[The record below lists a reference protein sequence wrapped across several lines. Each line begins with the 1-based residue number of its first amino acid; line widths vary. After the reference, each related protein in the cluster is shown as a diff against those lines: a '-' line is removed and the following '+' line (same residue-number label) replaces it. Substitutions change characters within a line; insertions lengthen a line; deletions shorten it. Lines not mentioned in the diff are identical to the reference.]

1 MGKYIRFSETLLEQ
15 MRSNINLPELIARD
29 MTLKK
34 MGNNF
39 VAKCPFHEEKT
50 ASFNVSSN
58 KNTYRCYSC
67 GAYGDAIAWL
77 RHKHHLSFYES
88 VIRLA
93 GIFGVPLPAEE
104 ESSPEN
110 KIERQHL
117 ANLYQTLK
125 AAHKIYRHGLLKS
138 QLARDYLEKTRGLT
152 QATIAQFELGVVA
165 SGVLPFLDKVDRADL
180 IASGLAIESDNGT
193 LYDRFRHRIMF
204 PIHNE
209 RGNVIGMA
217 GRILTTQQDKFPKY
231 INSPETAI
239 FHKGQELY
247 ALHLAKQAIR
257 ESGIAVIVEGYLDVM
272 SLHQAGDQRAVAPMG
287 TSITQ
292 RQVNRIFAYA
302 DTLVF
307 ALDGDKAGRK
317 AILTMLPVLLGEMND
332 KKTAKVLL
340 LPEDEDPDS
349 FVRKQGIN
357 AWLSVVEN
365 ATPLSI
371 VLVDYVR
378 DGTDLGLPEG
388 QVAAAEKAKE
398 VLTWIKKAG
407 LFKLALQRKFEE
419 VIGFPLD

>member
-1 MGKYIRFSETLLEQ
+1 MGKYIRFSDTLLEQ

-29 MTLKK
+29 MALKK

-39 VAKCPFHEEKT
+39 IAKCPFHEEKT

-58 KNTYRCYSC
+58 KNTYRCYGC
-67 GAYGDAIAWL
+67 GAYGDAITWL

-93 GIFGVPLPAEE
+93 GICGVPLPAEE
-104 ESSPEN
+104 ESLPEN
-110 KIERQHL
+110 KAEREHF
-117 ANLYQTLK
+117 ANLYQALK

-152 QATIAQFELGVVA
+152 QETITQFELGVVA

-180 IASGLAIESDNGT
+180 IASGLAIESNNGT
-193 LYDRFRHRIMF
+193 LYDRFRHRIIF

-209 RGNVIGMA
+209 RGNLIGMA

-257 ESGIAVIVEGYLDVM
+257 ASGIAVIVEGYLDVM
-272 SLHQAGDQRAVAPMG
+272 SLHQAGDRRAIAPMG

-292 RQVNRIFAYA
+292 RQVRRILVHA

-307 ALDGDKAGRK
+307 AFDGDKAGRK
-317 AILTMLPVLLGEMND
+317 AILTMLPVLLGEITD
-332 KKTAKVLL
+332 KKNAKVLF
-340 LPEDEDPDS
+340 LPEDDDPDS
-349 FVRKQGIN
+349 FIGKQGIHH
-357 AWLSVVEN
+357 WLSAVEN
-365 ATPLSI
+365 ATPLSKA
-371 VLVDYVR
+371 LVDYMK
-378 DGTDLGLPEG
+378 DGIELALPEG
-388 QVAAAEKAKE
+388 QVTAAEKAKE
-398 VLTWIKKAG
+398 VLTWIKKADF
-407 LFKLALQRKFEE
+407 FKLAMQRKFEE
-419 VIGFPLD
+419 AIGLPLD